1 MKLKVE
7 PRNITWKHVK
17 KIRRN
22 GKIPATIYGKH
33 LEKPVS
39 ITCDKNEFVKLFR
52 EAGHSTPITLEW
64 DGIEEMVLIHD
75 YQLDPVMD
83 TVLHVDFL
91 GIKKWQKVS
100 AEVSIILEWEE
111 LSPIVKLGQWNIQ
124 LVKDALMIE
133 SLPKDLPKEI
143 VVNVADLDDVN
154 TVIFVKDLNLPD
166 WVVAKEDVE
175 LPVVTVMQLQDEPDT
190 VEWNENPA
198 GTANEEDTTS
208 E

>member
-7 PRNITWKHVK
+7 SRNITWKHVNK
-17 KIRRN
+17 LRRM
-22 GKIPATIYGKH
+22 GKVPATIYGKH
-33 LEKPVS
+33 LEKPIS
-39 ITCDKNEFVKLFR
+39 ITCEKNEFVKLFR
-52 EAGHSTPITLEW
+52 EAGHSTPVTLEW

-83 TVLHVDFL
+83 TVLHIDFL

-100 AEVSIILEWEE
+100 AEVSIILQWEE
-111 LSPIVKLGQWNIQ
+111 LSPIVKLWQWNIQ

-143 VVNVADLDDVN
+143 VVNVADLEDVN
-154 TVIFVKDLNLPD
+154 TVIFVKDLDLPEG
-166 WVVAKEDVE
+166 VVAKEDLE
-175 LPVVTVMQLQDEPDT
+175 LPVVTIMQLQDEAEN

-198 GTANEEDTTS
+198 GTANDETTS
-208 E
+208 A